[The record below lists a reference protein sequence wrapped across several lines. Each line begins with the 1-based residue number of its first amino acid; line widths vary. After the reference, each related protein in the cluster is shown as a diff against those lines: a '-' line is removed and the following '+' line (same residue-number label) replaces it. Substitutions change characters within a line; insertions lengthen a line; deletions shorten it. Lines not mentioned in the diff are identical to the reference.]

1 MLSEVRSGKVR
12 LVFQAENSGGSEQN
26 KLQKIQT
33 TWKLTLPYVKQTANG
48 NLLYDGNSNRGS
60 ITPWR
65 AGMGRE
71 MRGRFKTEGTY
82 IYLWLTYV
90 DVWQKP
96 TKFFKVIIFQ
106 LKNKMLKPERPVSQS
121 EATIIVQTSNV
132 RDL

>member
-1 MLSEVRSGKVR
+1 MTQGAQTGALTTWRSG
-12 LVFQAENSGGSEQN
+12 
-26 KLQKIQT
+26 
-33 TWKLTLPYVKQTANG
+33 
-48 NLLYDGNSNRGS
+48 
-60 ITPWR
+60 
-65 AGMGRE
+65 MGWE
-71 MRGRFKTEGTY
+71 MTGRFKTEGTY